1 MVIFESEKVN
11 KIISEAYTQGVK
23 LSDIANQLASEGLT
37 TKYGKGW
44 TGASVSSYAHKKLGL
59 SNREVHIK
67 NQINKACDNFPEH
80 KEYIEP
86 IVLEQQE
93 QAKNFDDLVF
103 EKDGKLF
110 TTSKKLAEM
119 FDKEHKDVLESIRN
133 LINSGEE
140 GLPNFPLSSYFNSQN
155 KEQPMFLLC
164 RDGFSMLAMGFTGPK
179 ALKFKIAYIKQF
191 NKMEESLKQ
200 PIKMLTTAEQIQ
212 AQANLLVEHDRSIKA
227 LDSKVGNLESRIK
240 ELFVLKETRE
250 VNNSSLFAP
259 EFANIETFELFKD
272 DRTKLNNLVKSF
284 AKLSNVDV
292 QSAWT
297 YLYKEFKDYFK
308 VDLQLQ
314 AVFYNKNKEVKFH
327 KKPIDIAD
335 EKGYIPLL
343 YKLITKLYQDKEC
356 SLGLQVKES

>member
-23 LSDIANQLASEGLT
+23 LSDIANQLAGEGLT
-37 TKYGKGW
+37 TKYGKDW

-59 SNREVHIK
+59 QNREVHIK

-80 KEYIEP
+80 KEYINP
-86 IVLEQQE
+86 VVLEQQE
-93 QAKNFDDLVF
+93 QTKNFDDLVF

-191 NKMEESLKQ
+191 NKMEEALKQ
-200 PIKMLTTAEQIQ
+200 PKVLSTAEQLLGH
-212 AQANLLVEHDRSIKA
+212 ANVLVEQEKKINL

-272 DRTKLNNLVKSF
+272 ERTKLNNLVKSF

-314 AVFYNKNKEVKFH
+314 AVFYNQDKLQKEH
-327 KKPIDIAD
+327 KRALDIAD
-335 EKGYIPLL
+335 EKGYIPNL
-343 YKLITKLYQDKEC
+343 YKLMTKLYQDKEC